1 MKNLKFHLI
10 SLGCPK
16 NQVDSEDM
24 FTILKREG
32 LIFSPE
38 ISGSDICIINTCG
51 FLEKARKESIDIIV
65 EIINRKLEGDIKHI
79 IVTGCMVNNN
89 KDVLIKDLPEVD
101 YFLSTFD
108 EIAIADIAKKLD
120 INTNANTGA
129 NANTNTNANTIIN
142 ANTNTNA
149 NTCINTNTNTNTSV
163 NTHTNTDTSVN
174 TNTSISINTN
184 TNINTDINTNINI
197 NTDTDSKL
205 IEREHFNL
213 KRTAYLKISEG
224 CDRHCSFC
232 VIPSI
237 RGVYKSR
244 TIEELK
250 KEALYLSENG
260 VKELI
265 IISQDI
271 SYYGVDCNIKDGLY
285 ILLKELIKVK
295 KIKWIR
301 LMYLYPALITDNLI
315 SLIKNEEKILKYADM
330 PIQHISDNILKS
342 MKRSTDKKTILKLIE
357 KFKTEIPD
365 IALRTSLICG
375 FPGETED
382 DFNELL
388 SFVKEIQF
396 DNLGVFKYSDE
407 RDAASFKLKNK
418 IGVKLK
424 NERYKTLM
432 ELQNSLLPEIF
443 AKYNGKQYEAII
455 DNENSGKNII
465 RTRTYFQAPDIDGC
479 TYIYS
484 ENKDGTAKGG
494 ITKDGTTNKSGTI
507 TRGIINCGA
516 IKKNEETDFLRI
528 KVTKQKDY
536 DLYGIDCGW
545 EN

>member
-38 ISGSDICIINTCG
+38 ILGSDICIINTCG

-65 EIINRKLEGDIKHI
+65 ETINHKLEGGIKHI

-89 KDVLIKDLPEVD
+89 NDVLIKDLPEVD

-108 EIAIADIAKKLD
+108 ETAIADIAKKLNTD
-120 INTNANTGA
+120 SNVNVNTNINIDLNANANTNSNTNANT
-129 NANTNTNANTIIN
+129 NF
-142 ANTNTNA
+142 
-149 NTCINTNTNTNTSV
+149 
-163 NTHTNTDTSVN
+163 NTDTNSQF
-174 TNTSISINTN
+174 
-184 TNINTDINTNINI
+184 
-197 NTDTDSKL
+197 

-237 RGVYKSR
+237 RGVYKSKN
-244 TIEELK
+244 IEDLK

-260 VKELI
+260 VRELI

-271 SYYGVDCNIKDGLY
+271 SYYGVDRNIKDGLY
-285 ILLKELIKVK
+285 TLLKELIKIK

-301 LMYLYPALITDNLI
+301 LMYIYPSLITENLI

-330 PIQHISDNILKS
+330 PVQHISDNILKL
-342 MKRSTDKKTILKLIE
+342 MKRATAQKTILRLIE

-388 SFVKEIQF
+388 SFVKETKF

-407 RDAASFKLKNK
+407 RDAASFELKNK

-443 AKYNGKQYEAII
+443 AKYKGKQYEAII
-455 DNENSGKNII
+455 DNEHSGKNII

-484 ENKDGTAKGG
+484 ENKGG
-494 ITKDGTTNKSGTI
+494 ITGKINGGITNAGVMKGV
-507 TRGIINCGA
+507 
-516 IKKNEETDFLRI
+516 IKKNEEADFLRI
-528 KVTKQKDY
+528 KITKQKDY
-536 DLYGIDCGW
+536 DLYGIDCSQK
-545 EN
+545 N

>member
-38 ISGSDICIINTCG
+38 ILGSDICIINTCG

-65 EIINRKLEGDIKHI
+65 ETINHKLEGGIKHI

-108 EIAIADIAKKLD
+108 ETAIADIAKKLNTD
-120 INTNANTGA
+120 SNVNVNTNINIDLNANANTNSNTNANT
-129 NANTNTNANTIIN
+129 NF
-142 ANTNTNA
+142 
-149 NTCINTNTNTNTSV
+149 
-163 NTHTNTDTSVN
+163 NTDTNSQF
-174 TNTSISINTN
+174 
-184 TNINTDINTNINI
+184 
-197 NTDTDSKL
+197 

-237 RGVYKSR
+237 RGVYKSKN
-244 TIEELK
+244 IEDLK

-260 VKELI
+260 VRELI

-271 SYYGVDCNIKDGLY
+271 SYYGVDRNIKDGLY
-285 ILLKELIKVK
+285 TLLKELIKIK

-301 LMYLYPALITDNLI
+301 LMYIYPSLITENLI

-330 PIQHISDNILKS
+330 PVQHISDNILKL
-342 MKRSTDKKTILKLIE
+342 MKRATAQKTILRLIE

-388 SFVKEIQF
+388 SFVKETKF

-407 RDAASFKLKNK
+407 RDAASFELKNK

-443 AKYNGKQYEAII
+443 AKYKGKQYEAII
-455 DNENSGKNII
+455 DNEHSGKNII

-484 ENKDGTAKGG
+484 ENKGG
-494 ITKDGTTNKSGTI
+494 ITGKINGGITNAGVMKGV
-507 TRGIINCGA
+507 
-516 IKKNEETDFLRI
+516 IKKNEEADFLRI
-528 KVTKQKDY
+528 KITKQKDY
-536 DLYGIDCGW
+536 DLYGIDCSQK
-545 EN
+545 N

>member
-38 ISGSDICIINTCG
+38 VSGSDICIINTCG

-65 EIINRKLEGDIKHI
+65 ETINHKLEGSTKHI

-108 EIAIADIAKKLD
+108 ETAIADIAKKLNENENENENENASSE
-120 INTNANTGA
+120 ISLNTNITTNTGS
-129 NANTNTNANTIIN
+129 NIIANTNTNIN
-142 ANTNTNA
+142 
-149 NTCINTNTNTNTSV
+149 IN
-163 NTHTNTDTSVN
+163 
-174 TNTSISINTN
+174 INTN
-184 TNINTDINTNINI
+184 TNININI
-197 NTDTDSKL
+197 NAATDSKF

-224 CDRHCSFC
+224 CSRHCSFC
-232 VIPSI
+232 VIPAI
-237 RGVYKSR
+237 RGVYKSKS
-244 TIEELK
+244 IEDLK

-271 SYYGVDCNIKDGLY
+271 TYYGVDCNIKDGLY

-315 SLIKNEEKILKYADM
+315 SLIKNEEKILKYVDM
-330 PIQHISDNILKS
+330 PVQHISDNILKL
-342 MKRSTDKKTILKLIE
+342 MKRSTDKKAILRLIE

-388 SFVKEIQF
+388 FFVKETKF

-407 RDAASFKLKNK
+407 LDAASFKLKNK
-418 IGVKLK
+418 IGVKSK

-484 ENKDGTAKGG
+484 ENKGG
-494 ITKDGTTNKSGTI
+494 ITGEI
-507 TRGIINCGA
+507 TGGITDYGVIKRS
-516 IKKNEETDFLRI
+516 IKKHEGADFLQVKI
-528 KVTKQKDY
+528 TKQKNY
-536 DLYGIDCGW
+536 DLYGIDCS
-545 EN
+545 

>member
-1 MKNLKFHLI
+1 MINLKFHLI

-32 LIFSPE
+32 LVFSPE

-65 EIINRKLEGDIKHI
+65 ETINHKLEGSTKHI

-108 EIAIADIAKKLD
+108 EIAIADIAKKLNTD
-120 INTNANTGA
+120 SNINKNAELNTNANA
-129 NANTNTNANTIIN
+129 NANANTDMNANANANINENAELNTNTNAN
-142 ANTNTNA
+142 ANTNA
-149 NTCINTNTNTNTSV
+149 NK
-163 NTHTNTDTSVN
+163 
-174 TNTSISINTN
+174 N
-184 TNINTDINTNINI
+184 TNINFNTALDN
-197 NTDTDSKL
+197 KF

-237 RGVYKSR
+237 RGVYKSKS
-244 TIEELK
+244 IEDLK
-250 KEALYLSENG
+250 KEALYLSETG

-265 IISQDI
+265 VISQDS
-271 SYYGVDCNIKDGLY
+271 SYYGVDRNIKDGLY
-285 ILLKELIKVK
+285 ILLKELIKVE

-301 LMYLYPALITDNLI
+301 LLYLYPALITDNLI
-315 SLIKNEEKILKYADM
+315 SLIKNEEKLLKYADM
-330 PIQHISDNILKS
+330 PIQHISDNILRL

-357 KFKTEIPD
+357 KFKIEIPD

-388 SFVKEIQF
+388 SFIKETKF

-465 RTRTYFQAPDIDGC
+465 QARTYFQAPDIDGC
-479 TYIYS
+479 TYVYS
-484 ENKDGTAKGG
+484 ENKGEASGKITGG
-494 ITKDGTTNKSGTI
+494 ITD
-507 TRGIINCGA
+507 CGVV
-516 IKKNEETDFLRI
+516 KENEGAGFLRVKI
-528 KVTKQKDY
+528 TKQKNY
-536 DLYGIDCGW
+536 DLYGIDCSKK
-545 EN
+545 NS